1 MAKRVFHVEFSGTL
15 ELDDSVID
23 AVDDDWRAELYP
35 LHSVEEIAEHIAY
48 NLARGCE
55 LTQLDGW
62 ADQSNDKA
70 KLSDFACDSAWEA
83 PVAKPKKQA
92 AKRRKRA

>member
-1 MAKRVFHVEFSGTL
+1 MAKRTFHVEFSGTL

-23 AVDDDWRAELYP
+23 AVDDEWRAALYQLNTP
-35 LHSVEEIAEHIAY
+35 EEIAEHIAY
-48 NLARGCE
+48 NLARGAD

-62 ADQSNDKA
+62 ADQSDDKA

-83 PVAKPKKQA
+83 PARKPAKLG
-92 AKRRKRA
+92 KRRSKR